1 MQPDRCQ
8 KRQKVCND
16 VSLHRLCRYHGQ
28 KRGTDR
34 EVGGTEGGGARI
46 RGTEMERRRRTNTAG
61 QRGQRW
67 EPTQR
72 TGEKDERVKNMRD
85 GERGK

>member
-1 MQPDRCQ
+1 MMFHYIDYADTAVRNEEQTERW
-8 KRQKVCND
+8 
-16 VSLHRLCRYHGQ
+16 
-28 KRGTDR
+28 
-34 EVGGTEGGGARI
+34 GGRKGGGARI